1 MNEEY
6 QIICCPKCGQKLRVP
21 SNQGVLN
28 VKCPSCGERFS
39 FDKESSISSE
49 SFASST
55 NGEIHTSPQNGSAFI
70 KEVAKYFMDFLETD
84 FHKRRNPKRSIKL
97 RNQDNLLVGLNLNKY
112 PDFNNLL
119 WKSVNSGFG
128 SSRSIEKGHYKTTIP
143 QNLLDL
149 IKFQTEKLSDN
160 QINQITKNISEELEK
175 AAVLYKEEYDKAL
188 TTSLEF
194 TEKIIKESL
203 VLPFINNIEKS
214 LENLNLGDENS
225 IYLMEEELTNVLVTL
240 LESKISELLKFL
252 IAKQKTAL
260 LRELKS
266 VFDIDDVKND
276 INAFFKNFEVTDL
289 FAEIYEID
297 RNRNILDKQEFYF
310 YFYDISFNKIRYP
323 VFYLP
328 FSLEKTNESLRIY
341 FDSQVY
347 INKKALGYI
356 VQEYNKEKG
365 KRGNLNTTTER
376 IIYLAEHKND
386 FATVVS
392 NIVNEI
398 TNFFELDSSI
408 NIHVPDPQVAKSFLV
423 RMSNSCYISL
433 FDKSDEALVN
443 DYEEIL
449 QLLSNEDGVL
459 AQAFDKL
466 IDDFI
471 HKNPQPFNPEVEN
484 EWDDTAT
491 GDRLV
496 FASPIP
502 LNGEQRQI
510 LLATSRKDCKY
521 ITVEG
526 PPGTGKSHTI
536 TAIAF
541 EAILKNQ
548 CVLILSD
555 KKEALDVVEVKITE
569 TMNKVRT
576 DKKFQNPILRLGKT
590 GNTYNQILSKSSLE
604 NIKIFYRAVKKD
616 YQSLEQNIGKS
627 VKSLKEDLDAEIWA
641 CNEIDV
647 EEVRELFGL
656 EYHYEQ
662 NGCHVDVEEIL
673 KQPDSAI
680 ELEEF
685 RRIFLDIKSK
695 CVNDRNSNIAKLSE
709 LFGIH
714 ADSFENPSK
723 LLNLAKLLI
732 AISGDAT
739 EITNVFE
746 EKSELLRNFHKL
758 SDGDLEKLERLIE
771 AYKTLRNP
779 VWGYFLKGG
788 KLERINKE
796 FKDTFPYSKF
806 DYSYKSIGQF
816 NNVLEILSFV
826 AKLKQNRLSPSGVD
840 FDYLNIVHRF
850 IQDETM
856 GSLSAEMAH
865 LAEDIEYLIAN
876 FNKYP
881 NTLNKIGLVQ
891 TSLASFGNNQFTE
904 MPDRDFDM
912 IIRYIN
918 LKQKITKDFNNIP
931 LLNYADQ
938 SRDIENLTTL
948 KMTYLL
954 DGRVIDFYEQNRND
968 ANTIRNVIRQKRKF
982 NRDDFL
988 RLKEAFPC
996 ILAGVRDYAEYIPLE
1011 PGLFDLVIIDEASQ
1025 VSIAQAFPALLRAKK
1040 VVILGDKKQF
1050 SNVKAAHARSDTNKE
1065 YLNSLEATFKKHIS
1079 NESSKLV
1086 KLEKFNIK
1094 TSILEF
1100 FEFINNYNTQLLK
1113 HFRGYKELISYSNKY
1128 FYQNNFH
1135 VMKIRGKPINEVLKF
1150 SFVDHDGR
1158 AELIPNTNIPE
1169 IKFICSKLKALKEN
1183 NSDLSV
1189 GIITPHTNQQKMLM
1203 EMINKSVDRD
1213 YYFENLKLKIMT
1225 FDTCQGEER
1234 DIIFYSMVATKE
1246 LDRLWGVF
1254 IKDLASVD
1262 IEEDGRIKAQRLNV
1276 GFSRAK
1282 ECMHFVLSQP
1292 LDQYSGSV
1300 GEALRHYNN
1309 VLIEAQQEKTAADVD
1324 SNSPMESQVLNWFY
1338 QTEFWK
1344 ENKDNIEF
1352 TPQFKIGKYLKQLDK
1367 TYKHPNYIVDFLLFY
1382 QDGSNEEHKIII
1394 EYDGFREHFKDVD
1407 VINEFNY
1414 KDYYSDDDIYRKK
1427 VLEGYG
1433 YKFLRINRFN
1443 TGKDPI
1449 KTLDRRIRQLIG
1461 GGHKGNNLLD
1471 NILGTVDRLQNGHM
1485 KDCPKCKK
1493 LKNLD
1498 DFRDSSLITGYGR
1511 FCRSCKGLVG
1521 FKESKAST
1529 TVKDIDTK
1537 IKSCPKCGSPMVLR
1551 NGRYGPFFGCSKYPY
1566 CRGTRNC

>member
-1 MNEEY
+1 M
-6 QIICCPKCGQKLRVP
+6 GA
-21 SNQGVLN
+21 LN
-28 VKCPSCGERFS
+28 VKCPSCKETFS
-39 FDKESSISSE
+39 LDESGISSE
-49 SFASST
+49 GFT
-55 NGEIHTSPQNGSAFI
+55 GPIDGQTHTGSKNGSAFI

-97 RNQDNLLVGLNLNKY
+97 RDQNNLLVGLNLNKY
-112 PDFNNLL
+112 PAFNNLV
-119 WKSVNSGFG
+119 WGSVNNAFNA
-128 SSRSIEKGHYKTTIP
+128 SRTIEKGRYKTNIP

-149 IKFQTEKLSDN
+149 IKFQTEKLSTTQVT
-160 QINQITKNISEELEK
+160 QIIKEISEGLEK
-175 AAVLYKEEYDKAL
+175 TATLYEKEYDKAL
-188 TTSLEF
+188 TSSLEVA
-194 TEKIIKESL
+194 EKTIKENL

-240 LESKISELLKFL
+240 LENKVSELLKLL
-252 IAKQKTAL
+252 IAKQKVAL
-260 LRELKS
+260 LKELKS
-266 VFDIDDVKND
+266 VFDVDDVKND

-323 VFYLP
+323 IFYLP
-328 FSLEKTNESLRIY
+328 FSLEKTNESLRID

-376 IIYLAEHKND
+376 IIYLAEHKDD
-386 FATVVS
+386 FAAVVS

-408 NIHVPDPQVAKSFLV
+408 NIHIPDPQVAKSFLV

-449 QLLSNEDGVL
+449 QLLSNDDCVL
-459 AQAFDKL
+459 AQAFGKL

-471 HKNPQPFNPEVEN
+471 NENPKPFNPDVEN
-484 EWDDTAT
+484 EWDDTTT
-491 GDRLV
+491 GEKLV

-502 LNGEQRQI
+502 LNSEQRQI
-510 LLATSRKDCKY
+510 LLAINRRDCKY
-521 ITVEG
+521 IIVEG

-555 KKEALDVVEVKITE
+555 KKEALDVVEVKLTE
-569 TMNKVRT
+569 AMNKVRP
-576 DKKFQNPILRLGKT
+576 DKKFQNPILRLGKA
-590 GNTYNQILSKSSLE
+590 GNTYNQILSRPSLE
-604 NIKIFYRAVKKD
+604 NIKTFYRAVKKD
-616 YQSLEQNIGKS
+616 YQTLEQNIEKS
-627 VKSLKEDLDAEIWA
+627 VNTLKEDLEAEILA

-647 EEVRELFGL
+647 EEVCELFGL

-662 NGCHVDVEEIL
+662 NGCPVDAEEVS
-673 KQPDSAI
+673 KQPDSVI

-685 RRIFLDIKSK
+685 RRIFSDIKNK
-695 CVNDRNSNIAKLSE
+695 CVNDSNSEIAKLSE
-709 LFGIH
+709 LFSISV
-714 ADSFENPSK
+714 DSFEDPSQLLNFSK
-723 LLNLAKLLI
+723 LLVAV
-732 AISGDAT
+732 SGDVQ
-739 EITNVFE
+739 EIKNVFE
-746 EKSELLRNFHKL
+746 EKTELLRNFHKL
-758 SDGDLEKLERLIE
+758 SDSDLEKLEGFIK
-771 AYKTLRNP
+771 AYETLRNP
-779 VWGYFLKGG
+779 VFGYLLKGS
-788 KLERINKE
+788 KLEKLNKE
-796 FKDTFPYSKF
+796 FKNTFPYSKF
-806 DYSYKSIGQF
+806 DYPHKSLGQL
-816 NNVLEILSFV
+816 NNVLEILSFA
-826 AKLKQNRLSPSGVD
+826 AKLKQNLLSPSNTD
-840 FDYLNIVHRF
+840 FDYLNITHRF
-850 IQDETM
+850 IQDETI
-856 GSLSAEMAH
+856 GRLTTEMAQ
-865 LAEDIEYLIAN
+865 LNEDIEYLKAN

-881 NTLNKIGLVQ
+881 STLNKIGLAQ
-891 TSLASFGNNQFTE
+891 TSLATFCNNIFTE
-904 MPDRDFDM
+904 MVNRDFDM
-912 IIRYIN
+912 IVRYIN
-918 LKQKITKDFNNIP
+918 LKQKITKDFNSIP
-931 LLNYADQ
+931 ILNYADQ
-938 SRDIENLTTL
+938 SRDIEDLTTL

-954 DGRVIDFYEQNRND
+954 DGRVIDFYEQNRKD
-968 ANTIRNVIRQKRKF
+968 AKKIRDIIRQKRKF
-982 NRDDFL
+982 NRSDFL
-988 RLKEAFPC
+988 QLKEAFPC
-996 ILAGVRDYAEYIPLE
+996 ILAGIRDYAEYIPLE
-1011 PGLFDLVIIDEASQ
+1011 PELFDLVVIDEASQ

-1040 VVILGDKKQF
+1040 VVIFGDKKQF
-1050 SNVKAAHARSDTNKE
+1050 SNVKSAHARSDTNKE
-1065 YLNSLEATFKKHIS
+1065 YLNNLGATFKKHIS
-1079 NESSKLV
+1079 NETSELV
-1086 KLEKFNIK
+1086 LLEKFNIK

-1100 FEFINNYNTQLLK
+1100 FDFINNYNIQLLK

-1135 VMKIRGKPINEVLKF
+1135 IMKIRGKPINEVLKF
-1150 SFVDHDGR
+1150 SFVNHDGR
-1158 AELIPNTNIPE
+1158 MELITNTNIPE
-1169 IKFICSKLKALKEN
+1169 VEFICSELKALKGN

-1189 GIITPHTNQQKMLM
+1189 GIITPHTNQQKVLM
-1203 EMINKSVDRD
+1203 EMINKSPNRD

-1262 IEEDGRIKAQRLNV
+1262 TEEEGRIKVQRLNV

-1292 LDQYSGSV
+1292 LDQYSGSI
-1300 GEALRHYNN
+1300 GEALRHYDT
-1309 VLIEAQQEKTAADVD
+1309 VLAEARREKTAADVD
-1324 SNSPMESQVLNWFY
+1324 PKSKKEPEVLNWFY
-1338 QTEFWK
+1338 QTDFWK
-1344 ENKDNIEF
+1344 ANKDNIEF
-1352 TPQFKIGKYLKQLDK
+1352 DPQFKIGKYLRQLDK
-1367 TYKHPNYIVDFLLFY
+1367 TYNHPNYIVDFLLFY
-1382 QDGSNEEHKIII
+1382 QDVTTGEHKIII

-1414 KDYYSDDDIYRKK
+1414 QDYYSDNDVYRKK

-1443 TGKDPI
+1443 IGKNPI
-1449 KTLDRRIRQLIG
+1449 KTLDQRITQLIRK
-1461 GGHKGNNLLD
+1461 GHRGNNLLD
-1471 NILGTVDRLQNGHM
+1471 NILGTVEGLRNGHM
-1485 KDCPKCKK
+1485 KECPKCKVVR
-1493 LKNLD
+1493 NLD

-1511 FCRSCKGLVG
+1511 FCRSCKGLIS
-1521 FKESKAST
+1521 FKESKVST
-1529 TVKDIDTK
+1529 TVEDTDTK
-1537 IKSCPKCGSPMVLR
+1537 AKGCPKCGSRMILR

-1566 CRGTRNC
+1566 CRGTRNCR

>member
-1 MNEEY
+1 MDEE
-6 QIICCPKCGQKLRVP
+6 L
-21 SNQGVLN
+21 
-28 VKCPSCGERFS
+28 
-39 FDKESSISSE
+39 DISSE
-49 SFASST
+49 RFADSINELIPTGSK
-55 NGEIHTSPQNGSAFI
+55 NGSTFI

-112 PDFNNLL
+112 PDFNNLI

-128 SSRSIEKGHYKTTIP
+128 TNRDIKKGQHKTNIP

-149 IKFQTEKLSDN
+149 IKFQTEKLSSN
-160 QINQITKNISEELEK
+160 QINQIIKTISEGLEK
-175 AAVLYKEEYDKAL
+175 FSELYKEEYDKAL
-188 TTSLEF
+188 TSSLEF
-194 TEKIIKESL
+194 AAKAIEESL
-203 VLPFINNIEKS
+203 VLPFINTIEKS
-214 LENLNLGDENS
+214 LKNLNLGDENS

-240 LESKISELLKFL
+240 LESKISELLKLL
-252 IAKQKTAL
+252 IAKQKAVL
-260 LRELKS
+260 LKELKS
-266 VFDIDDVKND
+266 VFDIDDIKND
-276 INAFFKNFEVTDL
+276 IVAFFENFEVTDL
-289 FAEIYEID
+289 FAEIYELD
-297 RNRNILDKQEFYF
+297 RNKSILDKQDFYF
-310 YFYDISFNKIRYP
+310 YFCDISFDRIRYP
-323 VFYLP
+323 IFYIP
-328 FSLEKTNESLRIY
+328 FSLEKINDRLIID

-365 KRGNLNTTTER
+365 KKGNLKTATDR
-376 IIYLAEHKND
+376 IIYLAEHKDD
-386 FATVVS
+386 FAAVVS
-392 NIVNEI
+392 NITNEI

-449 QLLSNEDGVL
+449 QLLSNDDSVL

-471 HKNPQPFNPEVEN
+471 YKNPQPFNPDVEN
-484 EWDDTAT
+484 EWDDTT
-491 GDRLV
+491 TSDKLV

-502 LNGEQRQI
+502 LNSEQRQI
-510 LLATSRKDCKY
+510 LLAINRGDCKY

-569 TMNKVRT
+569 AMNKVRT

-590 GNTYNQILSKSSLE
+590 GNTYNQILSTSSLG
-604 NIKIFYRAVKKD
+604 NIKTFYRAVKKN
-616 YQSLEQNIGKS
+616 YPSLEQNIEKS
-627 VKSLKEDLDAEIWA
+627 VNSLKEDLEAEIWA

-673 KQPDSAI
+673 RQPDSDI

-685 RRIFLDIKSK
+685 RRIFLDIKNK
-695 CVNDRNSNIAKLSE
+695 CSNDSNSEIAKLSE
-709 LFGIH
+709 LFSLSV
-714 ADSFENPSK
+714 DSFEDPSQ
-723 LLNLAKLLI
+723 LLKFAKLLVVV
-732 AISGDAT
+732 SGDVQK
-739 EITNVFE
+739 IKNVFE
-746 EKSELLRNFHKL
+746 EKAELLRNFHKL
-758 SDGDLEKLERLIE
+758 SDGDLEKLERFIK
-771 AYKTLRNP
+771 AYETLRNP
-779 VWGYFLKGG
+779 VFGYLFNGG
-788 KLERINKE
+788 KLEIINKE
-796 FKDTFPYSKF
+796 FKNIFPYSKF
-806 DYSYKSIGQF
+806 DYPYKSLGQL
-816 NNVLEILSFV
+816 NNVLEILKFA
-826 AKLKQNRLSPSGVD
+826 AKLKQNLLLPSNTD
-840 FDYLNIVHRF
+840 FDYLNIIHSF
-850 IQDETM
+850 IQEETI
-856 GSLSAEMAH
+856 GQLSTEMAQ
-865 LAEDIEYLIAN
+865 LAEDIEYLTSN
-876 FNKYP
+876 LNKYP
-881 NTLNKIGLVQ
+881 NTLTKIGLVK
-891 TSLASFGNNQFTE
+891 TSLASFGNNQFIE
-904 MPDRDFDM
+904 MTDRDFNM

-938 SRDIENLTTL
+938 SRDIEKLTTL

-954 DGRVIDFYEQNRND
+954 DGRVIDFYEQNRNN
-968 ANTIRNVIRQKRKF
+968 ANTIRNIIRQKRKF
-982 NRDDFL
+982 NRNNFSK
-988 RLKEAFPC
+988 LKEAFPC
-996 ILAGVRDYAEYIPLE
+996 ILAGIRDYAEYIPLE
-1011 PGLFDLVIIDEASQ
+1011 PELFDLVVIDEASQ

-1040 VVILGDKKQF
+1040 VVILGDKRQF
-1050 SNVKAAHARSDTNKE
+1050 SNIKAAHARGDTNKE
-1065 YLNSLEATFKKHIS
+1065 YLNNLKTTFKKHIS
-1079 NESSKLV
+1079 DETSELV

-1094 TSILEF
+1094 TSILDF
-1100 FEFINNYNTQLLK
+1100 FESINNFNIQLLK
-1113 HFRGYKELISYSNKY
+1113 HFRGYKELISYSNKH

-1150 SFVDHDGR
+1150 SFVNHDGR
-1158 AELIPNTNIPE
+1158 TELVPNTNIPE
-1169 IKFICSKLKALKEN
+1169 VEFICSELKALKEN

-1234 DIIFYSMVATKE
+1234 DIIFYSMVATKG
-1246 LDRLWGVF
+1246 LDRLWGIF

-1262 IEEDGRIKAQRLNV
+1262 LEEDGRIKAQRLNV

-1282 ECMHFVLSQP
+1282 ECMHFVLSQS
-1292 LDQYSGSV
+1292 LNQYSGSI

-1309 VLIEAQQEKTAADVD
+1309 VLIEAAQENTAADVD
-1324 SNSPMESQVLNWFY
+1324 SKSPMESRVLGWFY
-1338 QTEFWK
+1338 QTKFWK
-1344 ENKDNIEF
+1344 ENKDNIKF

-1382 QDGSNEEHKIII
+1382 QHGLNGEHKIII

-1407 VINEFNY
+1407 VINKFNY
-1414 KDYYSDDDIYRKK
+1414 QDYYSDDDVYRKK

-1449 KTLDRRIRQLIG
+1449 KTLDQRIWQLIG
-1461 GGHKGNNLLD
+1461 EAHEGNDLLD
-1471 NILGTVDRLQNGHM
+1471 NILRTVDELKNGHM
-1485 KDCPKCKK
+1485 KECPKCKK

-1498 DFRDSSLITGYGR
+1498 DFQDTSLITGYGR
-1511 FCRSCKGLVG
+1511 FCRDCKGFVS
-1521 FKESKAST
+1521 FEKSESST
-1529 TVKDIDTK
+1529 VVIDTDT
-1537 IKSCPKCGSPMVLR
+1537 ITKSCPKCGSGMVLR
-1551 NGRYGPFFGCSKYPY
+1551 NGRYGSFYGCSKYPY

>member
-1 MNEEY
+1 MDEENR
-6 QIICCPKCGQKLRVP
+6 IISCPNCDQELRVP
-21 SNQGVLN
+21 SNLGALN
-28 VKCPSCGERFS
+28 VKCPSCKETFS
-39 FDKESSISSE
+39 LDKSGISSDG
-49 SFASST
+49 FT
-55 NGEIHTSPQNGSAFI
+55 GLIDTHPHNGSKNGSAFI

-97 RNQDNLLVGLNLNKY
+97 RDQNNLLVGLNLNKY
-112 PDFNNLL
+112 PAFNNLV
-119 WKSVNSGFG
+119 WKSVNSAFAG
-128 SSRSIEKGHYKTTIP
+128 SRTIEKNRYKTNIP

-149 IKFQTEKLSDN
+149 VKLQTEILSTT
-160 QINQITKNISEELEK
+160 QITQIIKNISEGLEK
-175 AAVLYKEEYDKAL
+175 TATLYEKEYDKAL
-188 TTSLEF
+188 TSSLELAAK
-194 TEKIIKESL
+194 TIKENL

-240 LESKISELLKFL
+240 LENKVSELLKLL

-260 LRELKS
+260 LKELKS
-266 VFDIDDVKND
+266 VFDVDDVKND

-310 YFYDISFNKIRYP
+310 YFYDIAFNKIRYP

-328 FSLEKTNESLRIY
+328 FSLEKTNESLRID

-356 VQEYNKEKG
+356 AQEYNKEKG

-376 IIYLAEHKND
+376 IIYLAEHKDD

-408 NIHVPDPQVAKSFLV
+408 NIHVPDPQVAKSFFV

-449 QLLSNEDGVL
+449 QLLSNDDCVL

-471 HKNPQPFNPEVEN
+471 HKNPPPFNPDVEN
-484 EWDDTAT
+484 EWDDTT
-491 GDRLV
+491 TSDKLV

-502 LNGEQRQI
+502 LNSEQRQI
-510 LLATSRKDCKY
+510 LLAINRRDCKY

-569 TMNKVRT
+569 AMNKVRT

-590 GNTYNQILSKSSLE
+590 GNTYNQILSRSSLE
-604 NIKIFYRAVKKD
+604 NIKTFYRAVKKD
-616 YQSLEQNIGKS
+616 YQALEQNIEKS
-627 VKSLKEDLDAEIWA
+627 VNTLKEDLEAEIWA

-662 NGCHVDVEEIL
+662 NGCHVDAEEVS

-680 ELEEF
+680 ELEEL

-695 CVNDRNSNIAKLSE
+695 CVNDNTRGIAKLSE
-709 LFGIH
+709 LFSISI
-714 ADSFENPSK
+714 DSFEDPSQ
-723 LLNLAKLLI
+723 LLNFAKVMV
-732 AISGDAT
+732 AVSGDAE
-739 EITNVFE
+739 EIKNVFE
-746 EKSELLRNFHKL
+746 EKTELLKKFHKL
-758 SDGDLEKLERLIE
+758 SDGDLEKLEE
-771 AYKTLRNP
+771 FTKAYETLRNL
-779 VWGYFLKGG
+779 VFGYLLKGS
-788 KLERINKE
+788 KLEKLNKE

-806 DYSYKSIGQF
+806 DCPYKSLGQL
-816 NNVLEILSFV
+816 NNVLEILSFA
-826 AKLKQNRLSPSGVD
+826 AKLKQNLLSPSDID
-840 FDYLNIVHRF
+840 FDYLNIIHRF
-850 IQDETM
+850 IQDEAI
-856 GSLSAEMAH
+856 GHLSTEMAQ

-904 MPDRDFDM
+904 MPDRAFGM
-912 IIRYIN
+912 IVRYIN
-918 LKQKITKDFNNIP
+918 LKQKITKDFNSIP

-954 DGRVIDFYEQNRND
+954 DKRVIAFSEYCKGD
-968 ANTIRNVIRQKRKF
+968 ADSIRTIIRQKRKF
-982 NRDDFL
+982 NRNNFSK
-988 RLKEAFPC
+988 LKEAFPC
-996 ILAGVRDYAEYIPLE
+996 ILAGIRDYAEYIPLE
-1011 PGLFDLVIIDEASQ
+1011 PELFDLVVIDEASQ

-1050 SNVKAAHARSDTNKE
+1050 SNIKAAHARGDTNKE
-1065 YLNSLEATFKKHIS
+1065 YLNNLNATFKKHIS
-1079 NESSKLV
+1079 DETSELT

-1094 TSILEF
+1094 TSILDF
-1100 FEFINNYNTQLLK
+1100 FVSINNYNTQLLK

-1128 FYQNNFH
+1128 FYQNSFH

-1150 SFVDHDGR
+1150 SFVNHDGR
-1158 AELIPNTNIPE
+1158 MELIPNTNIPE
-1169 IKFICSKLKALKEN
+1169 IEFICSELKALKEN

-1189 GIITPHTNQQKMLM
+1189 GIITPHTNQQKVLM
-1203 EMINKSVDRD
+1203 EMINKSPNRD

-1246 LDRLWGVF
+1246 RDRLWGIF

-1262 IEEDGRIKAQRLNV
+1262 IEEEGRIKAQRLNV

-1282 ECMHFVLSQP
+1282 ECMHFVLSQT
-1292 LDQYSGSV
+1292 LDQYSGSI

-1309 VLIEAQQEKTAADVD
+1309 VLTEAEQEKTAAEVD

-1338 QTEFWK
+1338 QTEFWE
-1344 ENKDNIEF
+1344 ENKDNIQF
-1352 TPQFKIGKYLKQLDK
+1352 DPQFKIGKYLKQLDK

-1382 QDGSNEEHKIII
+1382 QDVTTGEHKIII

-1414 KDYYSDDDIYRKK
+1414 QDYYSDNDVYRKK

-1449 KTLDRRIRQLIG
+1449 KTLDQRIRRLIG
-1461 GGHKGNNLLD
+1461 KGHKGNNLLD
-1471 NILGTVDRLQNGHM
+1471 NILGTVEGLQNGHM
-1485 KDCPKCKK
+1485 QECPKCKVV
-1493 LKNLD
+1493 KNLD

-1511 FCRSCKGLVG
+1511 FCRSCKKLGSL
-1521 FKESKAST
+1521 KESKIST
-1529 TVKDIDTK
+1529 TIKETDTK
-1537 IKSCPKCGSPMVLR
+1537 VKGCPKCGSRMVLR
-1551 NGRYGPFFGCSKYPY
+1551 NARYGLFYGCSKYPY